1 MTTPTEWAIGAV
13 LGLTVSF
20 AVYRAL
26 GPVRARDPMLSIG
39 CTFVALR
46 GVIAVGQLVER
57 GTLDAPW
64 ALAAIVVAFLVR
76 RRLRLFERAPTGN
89 LVA

>member
-13 LGLTVSF
+13 LGLTVSV

-46 GVIAVGQLVER
+46 VVIAVGQLVER

-76 RRLRLFERAPTGN
+76 RRLRLFE
-89 LVA
+89 